1 MHTESGIAHV
11 WSAPAGFT
19 PPSATPSPPLPHLT
33 KQQGGGGVVRK
44 WVVPHLHETLYVGY
58 AEPGNEYGILFT
70 FSLFCEYYV
79 RVHVIYRVN
88 QAEYGIHILVV
99 APQECVNICSTRRY
113 ATRGE
118 IG

>member
-1 MHTESGIAHV
+1 MVSPRRVHPTVSHAIA
-11 WSAPAGFT
+11 
-19 PPSATPSPPLPHLT
+19 ATTASDQAT
-33 KQQGGGGVVRK
+33 GGGGVVRK